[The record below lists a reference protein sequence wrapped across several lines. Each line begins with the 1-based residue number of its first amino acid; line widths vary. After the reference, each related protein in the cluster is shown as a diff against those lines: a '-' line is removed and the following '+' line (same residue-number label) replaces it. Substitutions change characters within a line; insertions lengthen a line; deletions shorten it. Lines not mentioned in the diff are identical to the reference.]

1 MQAAMKIATRAGVPH
16 KAARGFS
23 TSATFDLPVD
33 FKGHLCEPPPQ
44 QAEATKEELLEY
56 HKNMFLI
63 RRMEIAA
70 DGEYKARNI
79 RGFCHLYDGQE
90 AIAQGIEAA
99 FTREDDVITTYR
111 CHGMALVRGSSV
123 QAIFEELLGFRN
135 GVSRGKGGSMHMYN
149 KSSNF
154 YGGAAIVG
162 AQVPIGAGL
171 GFSHKYRRE
180 NESDK
185 MNVSI
190 AMYGDGSANQGQVWE
205 AANMAAL
212 WKLPVIFACEN
223 NEYGMGT
230 SVNRSSYITEYY
242 KQGNTIPGIFIDG
255 MDVLAV
261 REGMK
266 FVKDYCGS
274 GNGPMYV
281 ELKTYRYHG
290 HSMSDPGISYRTRD
304 EVTNVRQSRDPIEL
318 VKKRLVEAGFSTE
331 DELKE
336 IEKALRKE
344 VQDALKAAKES
355 SVPDDSELA
364 TDIYTTGKK
373 MGDGPRLE
381 SEMPSVVRMPDITN
395 NLHY

>member
-1 MQAAMKIATRAGVPH
+1 MQVAFKSLAGRSGLAPR
-16 KAARGFS
+16 AARS
-23 TSATFDLPVD
+23 MSSYTFELPVD
-33 FKGHLCEPPPQ
+33 FKGHHVEPPAQ
-44 QAEATKEELLEY
+44 KAEATKEELMEY
-56 HKNMFLI
+56 HHNMYTI

-99 FTREDDVITTYR
+99 FTRDDDVITTYR
-111 CHGMALVRGSSV
+111 CHGMAYVRGVPV
-123 QAIFEELLGFRN
+123 QEIFEELFGFRN
-135 GVSRGKGGSMHMYN
+135 GCSRGKGGSMHMYN
-149 KSSNF
+149 KATNF

-171 GFSHKYRRE
+171 AFYHAYNQKADE
-180 NESDK
+180 A
-185 MNVSI
+185 MNCSI
-190 AMYGDGSANQGQVWE
+190 TLYGDGSANQGQCWE

-212 WKLPVIFACEN
+212 WKLPVIFGCEN

-242 KQGNTIPGIFIDG
+242 KQGNKIPGLFIDG

-261 REGMK
+261 REGIK
-266 FVKDYCGS
+266 FCKEYTGA
-274 GNGPMYV
+274 GNGPIYV

-318 VKKRLVEAGFSTE
+318 VKKRIVEAGWASE

-336 IEKALRKE
+336 IEKNIRSE
-344 VQDALKAAKES
+344 VQKALKAAKES

-364 TDIYTTGKK
+364 TDIYTTGK
-373 MGDGPRLE
+373 MSSNGRRLE
-381 SEMPSVVRMPDITN
+381 SEMPSVVRMPDIQN
-395 NLHY
+395 NLYH